1 MQQSPRALVTER
13 DTSLYAGLLGP
24 AWEGLPPLV
33 RRLHREGRATG
44 RFSIRRG
51 PGVLAALAGWLCRFP
66 PAGEDVPTRLVVRRE
81 DAGQRWERTF
91 GTHALAT
98 AQYAREEGLLVERLG
113 PVECV
118 FRLRAEGPGLLY
130 EQVGAW
136 LCLGPWRIPLPR
148 LLSPRIQAEAL
159 EATGGMRVLVRI
171 GSPLAGVLLTYEG
184 LVTPEEESP

>member
-1 MQQSPRALVTER
+1 MGLETER
-13 DTSLYAGLLGP
+13 ESSLYAGVLGP
-24 AWEGLPPLV
+24 AWTRLPPLV
-33 RRLHREGRATG
+33 RRLHREGRASG
-44 RFSIRRG
+44 RFTIRRG

-81 DAGQRWERTF
+81 GVGQRWERTF

-98 AQYAREEGLLVERLG
+98 AQRAREDGLLVEQLG

-118 FRLRAEGPGLLY
+118 FRLRAEGRGLLY

-136 LCLGPWRIPLPR
+136 LRLGPWSLPLPR
-148 LLSPRIQAEAL
+148 LLSPHIQAEAV
-159 EATGGMRVLVRI
+159 EASGGMLVHVRI
-171 GSPLAGVLLTYEG
+171 GSALTGGLLTYEG